1 MIIFLSIMSNTTSP
15 NALLNRDHNR
25 SLLSS
30 TYNLFVA
37 VNTDSNKLRDFL
49 RPKIAKRRN
58 QIHPGHNPRFNH
70 DVQLQI
76 DCREWVLENIEINK
90 IPNDRP
96 PLLQYFRRS
105 KYLNIIGVRELAK
118 TKTFLP

>member
-1 MIIFLSIMSNTTSP
+1 
-15 NALLNRDHNR
+15 
-25 SLLSS
+25 
-30 TYNLFVA
+30 
-37 VNTDSNKLRDFL
+37 
-49 RPKIAKRRN
+49 
-58 QIHPGHNPRFNH
+58 
-70 DVQLQI
+70 VQLQI